1 MVLAYQEKGMKYVI
15 SVLLALGVS
24 PGAVADVQVKF
35 RDASGATST
44 MHSNGDRVRINSRQ
58 TPGYVLLD
66 GSVGMFY
73 LIDEQRGKIDRIA
86 ADEIGGVP
94 PDGGMSVSLRPRGSG
109 GKIAGYRTGRFDL
122 IANGL
127 YCGTVNGSS
136 KLIEN
141 RELKRML
148 EGMQSLHKLTR
159 MQDAQGGNLSECQ
172 HASTQLAN
180 LVESSGFVLRYMDD
194 QGKLI
199 FEVLSIDT
207 SAQVAAGYYD
217 LPSGMQVIDLGEQSN

>member
-1 MVLAYQEKGMKYVI
+1 MKYVS
-15 SVLLALGVS
+15 SVLLLLGVS
-24 PGAVADVQVKF
+24 LNAVADAQVKF

-44 MHSNGDRVRINSRQ
+44 MHSNGDRVRINSGQ
-58 TPGYVLLD
+58 TSGYVLLD

-73 LIDEQRGKIDRIA
+73 VIDEQRSKIEKIA

-109 GKIAGYRTGRFDL
+109 DKIAGYRTGRFDL
-122 IANGL
+122 LSNGL

-148 EGMQSLHKLTR
+148 EGMQNLHKLR
-159 MQDAQGGNLSECQ
+159 QMQEAQGVDLSECQ
-172 HASTQLAN
+172 HASSQLSN
-180 LVESSGFVLRYMDD
+180 LVEDSGFVLRYMDD
-194 QGKLI
+194 KGKLI
-199 FEVLSIDT
+199 FEVLSVDT
-207 SAQVAAGYYD
+207 SAQVKSGYYD
-217 LPSGMQVIDLGEQSN
+217 LPKGLPVIDFGEQSN